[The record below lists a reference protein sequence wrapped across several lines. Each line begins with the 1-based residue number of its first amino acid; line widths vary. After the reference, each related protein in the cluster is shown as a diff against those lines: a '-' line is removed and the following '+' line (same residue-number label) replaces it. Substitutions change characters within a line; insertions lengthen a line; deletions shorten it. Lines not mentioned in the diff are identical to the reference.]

1 MENVRANSGFSALF
15 VLDRTDGRTD
25 GRARHV
31 MRPVRAAALYSV
43 CIVAHCRRDL
53 GMHSREIPDS
63 AITASS
69 AYDDRSVGS
78 IHARYIPALSLSLSL
93 SLCYFVPFVVLRPMS
108 RKKCSLLC
116 TTFGSL
122 RIPSIFIIFSMICP
136 DNIWRMYLA

>member
-93 SLCYFVPFVVLRPMS
+93 SLSRCVCYFVRFVVLRPMS
-108 RKKCSLLC
+108 RKNVVYYAQLLEVYVY
-116 TTFGSL
+116 
-122 RIPSIFIIFSMICP
+122 PVFS
-136 DNIWRMYLA
+136 